1 MARRGVTIGWI
12 IIFILLIYVVI
23 VGIRLAKI
31 YINDFHLRGIIKQ
44 ESRYFIGK
52 DRDLIKKIVKKASS
66 SNIVI
71 GKENLSVIEMNDTHV
86 IFRVS
91 YSRVLDG
98 IFFKYN
104 WNMDYDYEVRTF

>member
-1 MARRGVTIGWI
+1 
-12 IIFILLIYVVI
+12 
-23 VGIRLAKI
+23 
-31 YINDFHLRGIIKQ
+31 
-44 ESRYFIGK
+44 
-52 DRDLIKKIVKKASS
+52 
-66 SNIVI
+66 
-71 GKENLSVIEMNDTHV
+71 MNDTHV